1 MCSPNSWPEEAGESC
16 SWAPV
21 VCQGVVVLNPVVE
34 EPEDADAVAVSGED
48 GELVVV
54 SFRSFHQCFV
64 FVAD

>member
-1 MCSPNSWPEEAGESC
+1 M
-16 SWAPV
+16 
-21 VCQGVVVLNPVVE
+21 VLNPVVE

-54 SFRSFHQCFV
+54 TFRSFHQCFV